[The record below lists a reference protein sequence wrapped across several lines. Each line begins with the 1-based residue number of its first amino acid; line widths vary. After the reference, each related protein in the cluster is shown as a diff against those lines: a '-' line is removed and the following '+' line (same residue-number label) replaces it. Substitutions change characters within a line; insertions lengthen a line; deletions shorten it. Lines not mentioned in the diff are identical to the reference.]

1 MTELPSKLKIGPLTY
16 KVEETTPKLAD
27 GDLIGESVHCES
39 TIRVLSSLSDQQ
51 KELVFIHEVVHAL
64 LYVTGY
70 PGGGDTEI
78 HTTAEQ
84 LTERLAFALY
94 GFLKDNGWWPRTKQ

>member
-1 MTELPSKLKIGPLTY
+1 
-16 KVEETTPKLAD
+16 
-27 GDLIGESVHCES
+27 
-39 TIRVLSSLSDQQ
+39 
-51 KELVFIHEVVHAL
+51 VVHAL

-84 LTERLAFALY
+84 LTKRLAFALY
-94 GFLKDNGWWPRTKQ
+94 GFLKDNGWWPRTKK